1 MTIFFGGISKG
12 YRSIMNIRISNHW
25 YDCKERVRKQMKKRY
40 FGGPFEG
47 LPGQISEFAPSRA
60 TYGGELYRR
69 EFLGNIN

>member
-1 MTIFFGGISKG
+1 
-12 YRSIMNIRISNHW
+12 
-25 YDCKERVRKQMKKRY
+25 MKKHY

-69 EFLGNIN
+69 DLYRENLERPFKLNTLDSSWETLIDEAYTNGSI